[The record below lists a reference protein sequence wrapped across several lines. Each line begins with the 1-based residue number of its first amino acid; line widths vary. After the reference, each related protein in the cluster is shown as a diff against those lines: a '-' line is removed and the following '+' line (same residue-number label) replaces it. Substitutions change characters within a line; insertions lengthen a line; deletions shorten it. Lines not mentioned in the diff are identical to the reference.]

1 MLFRSR
7 EMKPKTIGYY
17 KNVQNVGTCKATAEL
32 KLGMGVILDRAAK
45 TASLPASDAEA
56 KACHRI
62 VTNINDKPEM
72 HNYPETVVVAKGDY
86 VRADDLTSVA
96 NMEMEFAHYEIKDG
110 DYDGLAKGDK
120 LVFGT
125 DGLIAKTADA
135 TGYKVYFEFVE
146 KTAYMGKGALLVI
159 RVQ

>member
-1 MLFRSR
+1 
-7 EMKPKTIGYY
+7 MKPKTIGYY

-72 HNYPETVVVAKGDY
+72 HNYSETVVVAKGDY
-86 VRADDLTSVA
+86 VRADDLTCVA